1 MHRFTLRERLA
12 ILSIIFLMAVV
23 VFANY
28 VHGSRVRS
36 ASHQSGQALNL
47 AREAVNRETCKVI
60 GNAAESYRQDK
71 GRSPQSV
78 DDLIRSGYLIAL
90 PPEFKQED
98 CKW

>member
-12 ILSIIFLMAVV
+12 ILSISVLIAVI

-36 ASHQSGQALNL
+36 ASHRSGQAVNF
-47 AREAVNRETCKVI
+47 ARDAVNRETCEAI
-60 GNAAESYRQDK
+60 GNAANSYRQDK
-71 GRSPQSV
+71 GRAPQSIH
-78 DDLIRSGYLIAL
+78 DLIRSGYLIAL

>member
-1 MHRFTLRERLA
+1 MHRFTLRERVA
-12 ILSIIFLMAVV
+12 ILSVVVLIAVL

-28 VHGSRVRS
+28 VNGPGVRS
-36 ASHQSGQALNL
+36 ATYQAN
-47 AREAVNRETCKVI
+47 EAVNRETCKTI
-60 GNAAESYRQDK
+60 GNAANSYQQDK
-71 GRSPQSV
+71 GHAPQSI